1 MSETKVTLG
10 EVKTAINILYKGD
23 DVSKKDEVSR
33 WLEHFQQ
40 SVSLFICYS
49 QPHNLDWVFLDF
61 SVYWT
66 G

>member
-1 MSETKVTLG
+1 MSEKKITLE

-40 SVSLFICYS
+40 SVSLFI
-49 QPHNLDWVFLDF
+49 
-61 SVYWT
+61 
-66 G
+66 